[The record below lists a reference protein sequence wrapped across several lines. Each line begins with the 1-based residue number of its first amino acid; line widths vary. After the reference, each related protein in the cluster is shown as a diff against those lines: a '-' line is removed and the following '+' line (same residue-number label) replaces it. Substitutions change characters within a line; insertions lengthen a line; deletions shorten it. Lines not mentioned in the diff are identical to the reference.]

1 MKRSDAPK
9 PIDPAV
15 LKKILGGAQPV
26 VEDKNQKTTVI
37 EQSSFYSFYHS

>member
-1 MKRSDAPK
+1 MKRADAPK

-26 VEDKNQKTTVI
+26 EDKNQKAAVI